1 MEMTIRRYLSRLLLT
16 MVTAAAAA
24 AVAVLPASAMEPFS
38 GPTSI
43 VGAGCAFG
51 TAQTSDSVNGTVR
64 GAYTCNAEN
73 DSPISVFWYQGIKT
87 VRHSPYVGELIATAW
102 DGSNYLY
109 ILYQQ
114 AKSLKIARVSDS
126 GAFSPVT
133 VLSTSLAPYTS
144 GDLVA
149 SQGKWWAVWHEMVGT
164 QAELFQARTL
174 LGAQHRTRITSNA
187 SQDLEPSLAYSGGR
201 LEMAWSRYTANLG
214 AADLWVGKNSGSGWT
229 TRVLATSGTHNN
241 MPDIA
246 GSAGKFYLSWTRD
259 GVINAGDNASG
270 SWVTRTFTNHG
281 YNPRIAAS
289 AGKVFVSYEAVNL
302 QGKIYVVERSA
313 GRWSGGAVTGIRAG
327 NVGIA
332 AGNGS
337 ASIVYYSNSGLSA
350 RTQ

>member
-1 MEMTIRRYLSRLLLT
+1 MTIRRCLSRFSLTLLAAA
-16 MVTAAAAA
+16 TAAVIAVIPAA
-24 AVAVLPASAMEPFS
+24 AMEPFS

-43 VGAGCAFG
+43 VGASCAFG
-51 TAQTSDSVNGTVR
+51 TAETSDSVNGTVR
-64 GAYTCNAEN
+64 GAFTCNAEA
-73 DSPISVFWYQGIKT
+73 DSPISIFWYQGGVKT
-87 VRHSPYVGELIATAW
+87 VRHSPYTGQLIAAAW
-102 DGSNYLY
+102 DGSTSLY

-114 AKSLKIARVSDS
+114 AKSLKIAKVSDAGS
-126 GAFSPVT
+126 FSAVT
-133 VLSTSLAPYTS
+133 VLSTSLAAYTS

-149 SQGKWWAVWHEMVGT
+149 SQGKWWAVWHETVGS

-174 LGAQHRTRITSNA
+174 LGTQHRTRITSSA
-187 SQDLEPSLAYSGGR
+187 AQDLEPSLAYSGGR
-201 LEMAWSRYTANLG
+201 LEMAWSRYTADLG
-214 AADLWVGKNSGSGWT
+214 AADLWVGRNTGAGWVT
-229 TRVLATSGTHNN
+229 KVLATSGTHNN

-246 GSAGKFYLSWTRD
+246 GSGGRFYLSWTRD
-259 GVINAGDNASG
+259 GVINAGDNTSG
-270 SWVTRTFTNHG
+270 SWVTRTFSNHG
-281 YNPRIAAS
+281 YNPRIAAA

-313 GRWSGGAVTGIRAG
+313 GRWTGGAVTGIRTG